1 MEWYNDFP
9 HIGYNLD
16 GNKVMRPAKG
26 DELDQFLERMDNPD
40 FWYICICN
48 YIYNTAHW
56 YFYV

>member
-16 GNKVMRPAKG
+16 GNKVMRPAQG

-40 FWYICICN
+40 FWYVYICV
-48 YIYNTAHW
+48 YIYTI
-56 YFYV
+56 FVLV